1 MHDLAGEM
9 PGKVE
14 EMKKLFMEQAKENK
28 VFPIGAALWTRLH
41 PEDVLSSPYTSWTFD
56 GSTVRMPEFTAP
68 ALGRKNNSVTIN
80 FDCGA
85 DASGVLYALG
95 GSSGG
100 LTCYMER
107 GHLVF
112 EYNLM
117 IIDRTIAK
125 SAEKIPP
132 GRHTLTVSTALKAP
146 KPGAPA
152 DIVLNLDGKELARTT
167 VKMTVPAVFT
177 ASESFDV
184 GIDLGSPVSRDYYER
199 RPFKFEGHIVQVK
212 VDLR

>member
-1 MHDLAGEM
+1 
-9 PGKVE
+9 
-14 EMKKLFMEQAKENK
+14 MEQARENK
-28 VFPIGAALWTRLH
+28 VLPIGAALWTRLH

-68 ALGRKNNSVTIN
+68 ALGRKNNTVTID
-80 FDCGA
+80 FECGA

-100 LTCYMER
+100 LTCYMDK

-117 IIDRTIAK
+117 IIDRSIAK
-125 SAEKIPP
+125 SAEKIAP
-132 GRHTLTVSTALKAP
+132 GKHTIVVSTTLKAP

-152 DIVLNLDGKELARTT
+152 DIVLTVDGKEAARTT
-167 VKMTVPAVFT
+167 AKMTVPAVFT

-184 GIDLGSPVSRDYYER
+184 GTDLGSPVSRDYYER
-199 RPFKFEGHIVQVK
+199 RPFKFDGKIGTVK
-212 VDLR
+212 VDLK